1 MEPARAEFAK
11 HIHNAPVMLPGF
23 TVISN
28 VDAQPY
34 TSIEQIKT
42 NLIRSV
48 TDEVRWHEA
57 AIAMI
62 AAGID
67 IIVEF
72 GASPVLAPMMKRV
85 EGAPKAIHVG
95 DVAGVEKLRAQLA
108 TAGISP

>member
-1 MEPARAEFAK
+1 MMPR
-11 HIHNAPVMLPGF
+11 F

-34 TSIEQIKT
+34 ASVEQIKT

-48 TDEVRWHEA
+48 TDEVLWHDA

-67 IIVEF
+67 LIVEF

-85 EGAPKAIHVG
+85 AGAPKAMHVG
-95 DVAGVEKLRAQLA
+95 DAAGVEKLRELLA
-108 TAGISP
+108 PVRIS